1 MMIVEM
7 LKFIILCDFMISVM
21 LIVVMVMF
29 TMVSA
34 ILLNVMV
41 PQNVSCSRRI
51 GQVFPLFAGSHRKI
65 VRLDRFI
72 QESALPA

>member
-7 LKFIILCDFMISVM
+7 LQCVIIFDFKLSIM
-21 LIVVMVMF
+21 LIVVMLMF

-34 ILLNVMV
+34 ILLNVV
-41 PQNVSCSRRI
+41 APQNVSCSRRI

-72 QESALPA
+72 QQSG